1 MPANLPPQYFEAER
15 KLRTAKKT
23 ADKILALEEMLA
35 IMPKHKGTDH
45 LRADLRRRIAK
56 LTEAA
61 DKKSATQRTSML
73 IEKEGAAQLTVIG
86 LPNAGKSQL
95 VSSITNASPAIAEYP
110 FTTYSATPGMMKFE
124 NIQIQ
129 LIDTPP
135 LTGESTEWWL
145 IDTIR
150 RADGLLIVVDLSDA
164 PVARMENIVAQL
176 ERMRIGLF
184 ERKAVAGQAKEEEP
198 DAVLYQKKALIIGN
212 KIDLDNNG
220 RNYQA
225 LQNKYDAQLATIA
238 ISAKEGYG
246 LAELKLKIYQMLGVI
261 RVYTK
266 APGNKSDFA
275 DPIVLKKGSKLDDA
289 AAEVHK
295 DFAARLKYAR
305 IWGSGKHDGL
315 MVKRDHVLEDGDI
328 IELHL

>member
-1 MPANLPPQYFEAER
+1 MPANLPPQYFEAEK
-15 KLRTAKKT
+15 KLRTAKST
-23 ADKILALEEMLA
+23 ADKIMALEEMLA

-56 LTEAA
+56 LIEAS
-61 DKKSATQRTSML
+61 DKKAATQRVSML
-73 IEKEGAAQLTVIG
+73 IEREGAAQLTVIG

-110 FTTYSATPGMMKFE
+110 FTTRSATPGMMEFE

-145 IDTIR
+145 VNTIR
-150 RADGLLIVVDLSDA
+150 RVDGLLIVVDLSDA
-164 PVARMENIVAQL
+164 PLAQMEAITVQL

-184 ERKAVAGQAKEEEP
+184 ERMAEEGQEEEQNV
-198 DAVLYQKKALIIGN
+198 VLSQKKALIIGN
-212 KIDLDNNG
+212 KIDLDNASP
-220 RNYQA
+220 NYQA
-225 LQNKYDAQLATIA
+225 LREKYGKQLPTIA
-238 ISAKEGYG
+238 ISAKEGNG
-246 LAELKLKIYQMLGVI
+246 LDELKLKIYQMLDII

-266 APGNKSDFA
+266 APGKKTDFA
-275 DPIVLKKGSKLDDA
+275 EPIILKRGSKLDDA

-295 DFAARLKYAR
+295 DFAAKLKYAR

-315 MVKRDHVLEDGDI
+315 MAKRDHILEDGDI